1 METTKTIAKWTRA
14 GGVEMRV
21 SRTSYRG
28 RDNVDLRYWME
39 GDKPTRKGVTVAV
52 ADVPDLITAL
62 TNAVETT

>member
-1 METTKTIAKWTRA
+1 
-14 GGVEMRV
+14 MRV

-62 TNAVETT
+62 TNAVETA